1 MTASVQ
7 VMSTGFSLA
16 AVVCWGVSDFTGGY
30 ASKKSDAF
38 LVTLLAHTSGFL
50 LMSGLALATH
60 APFPDRPSQLWA
72 MLAGALG
79 GTALAI
85 FYRTLAGGNMG
96 LIAPVSAVLAA
107 SIPTGF
113 GMLTEGVP
121 GALTITG
128 FLLAGVGIWLVSRPE
143 DGAARTDGLWMA
155 VVAGLGFAGFF
166 IFIHRTGDTSA
177 IWAAAHSRVGSLIVV
192 GLIVL
197 LRPGK
202 HQLEW
207 RDALL
212 GLFAGCLD
220 SGGTLFFVRAEQMGR
235 LDAAVVLSSL
245 YPAITVLLARL
256 FLREHFTR
264 WKAVGIVAAL
274 LAVPMIALQ

>member
-1 MTASVQ
+1 MWASLQ
-7 VMSTGFSLA
+7 VVSTGFSLA

-38 LVTLLAHTSGFL
+38 LVTLLAHSSGFV
-50 LMSGLALATH
+50 LMGALALATR
-60 APFPDRPSQLWA
+60 APFPDRASQLWA

-79 GTALAI
+79 GTALAV
-85 FYRTLAGGNMG
+85 FYRTLAAGNMG

-107 SIPTGF
+107 GIPTGF
-113 GMLTEGVP
+113 AMITEGVP
-121 GALTITG
+121 GALTIFG
-128 FLLAGVGIWLVSRPE
+128 FLLAGLGIWLVSRPE
-143 DGAARTDGLWMA
+143 HGMGKPEGLWMA

-166 IFIHRTGDTSA
+166 IFIHRTGDTPA
-177 IWAAAHSRVGSLIVV
+177 VWAAAYSRVGSLIVV

-202 HQLEW
+202 HRVEW
-207 RDALL
+207 QDAVF

-220 SGGTLFFVRAEQMGR
+220 STGTLLFVRAEQTGR

-245 YPAITVLLARL
+245 YPAVTVLLARL

-264 WKAVGIVAAL
+264 WKAAGILAAL
-274 LAVPMIALQ
+274 AAVPLIALQ

>member
-1 MTASVQ
+1 MVSSMPCAMWASLQ
-7 VMSTGFSLA
+7 VVSTGFSLA

-30 ASKKSDAF
+30 ASKRSDAF
-38 LVTLLAHTSGFL
+38 LVTLLAHASGFL
-50 LMSGLALATH
+50 LMGGLAVATR
-60 APFPDRPSQLWA
+60 APFPDRSSQLWA

-107 SIPTGF
+107 SIPTAF

-121 GALTITG
+121 GALTIAG
-128 FLLAGVGIWLVSRPE
+128 FLLAGLGIWLVSRPE
-143 DGAARTDGLWMA
+143 DGAAKTDGLWMA

-166 IFIHRTGDTSA
+166 IFIHRTGNTSA

-197 LRPGK
+197 LRPGRHSLK
-202 HQLEW
+202 WQN
-207 RDALL
+207 ALL

-220 SGGTLFFVRAEQMGR
+220 STGTLFFIRAEQMGR
-235 LDAAVVLSSL
+235 LDAAVV
-245 YPAITVLLARL
+245 
-256 FLREHFTR
+256 
-264 WKAVGIVAAL
+264 
-274 LAVPMIALQ
+274 